1 MNKKYSIC
9 YNPTIN
15 NAVPIMKKLSALLEK
30 YNLEY
35 EIFDVD
41 NISSQADFA
50 FIIGGDGT
58 ILKAARYYAK
68 YSTPVL
74 GINLG
79 HLGFL
84 SQATEDE
91 LDLVVNKVK
100 KEQYATQS
108 RMMLESDNYLAL
120 NDFVV
125 KGEEISRASS
135 FSLEIDGE
143 FVCDYFADGII
154 ISTPTG
160 STAYGMASGGPI
172 LTPELDAVVIIP
184 ICPHTLNARPIVVK
198 SESVI
203 KIISHNKQKNCV
215 VADGQNAFS
224 FMDNITI
231 KKSDNVAKL
240 VLLSNDFYSVLR
252 NKLQWGINPTKK

>member
-9 YNPTIN
+9 YNSSID
-15 NAVPIMKKLSALLEK
+15 NAVQIIKKLSLVLES
-30 YNLEY
+30 YELEY
-35 EIFDVD
+35 EIYDVD
-41 NISSQADFA
+41 NISSNADFA
-50 FIIGGDGT
+50 FVIGGDGT
-58 ILKAARYYAK
+58 ILKAARYFAK
-68 YSTPVL
+68 SSTPVL

-84 SQATEDE
+84 SQATDNE
-91 LDLVVNKVK
+91 LDLVVKKVK
-100 KEQYATQS
+100 NEQYITQN

-135 FSLEIDGE
+135 FSLEINNE
-143 FVCDYFADGII
+143 FVCDYFADGVI

-172 LTPELDAVVIIP
+172 LTPELDAVAIIP
-184 ICPHTLNARPIVVK
+184 ICPHTLNARPIVIK
-198 SESVI
+198 SDSVI
-203 KIISHNKQKNCV
+203 KIISHNKQNNCV
-215 VADGQNAFS
+215 VADGQNVFS
-224 FMDNITI
+224 FMDNICI
-231 KKSDNVAKL
+231 KKSDKVAKL

-252 NKLQWGINPTKK
+252 DKLQWGINPTKK